1 MTAKFIAFYEPQKFI
16 ADNSDKLA
24 LCAWDLISEDIKN
37 EQAGYIPHKRA
48 AANTNFIKNI

>member
-1 MTAKFIAFYEPQKFI
+1 MTAKFIAFYEPQKVI